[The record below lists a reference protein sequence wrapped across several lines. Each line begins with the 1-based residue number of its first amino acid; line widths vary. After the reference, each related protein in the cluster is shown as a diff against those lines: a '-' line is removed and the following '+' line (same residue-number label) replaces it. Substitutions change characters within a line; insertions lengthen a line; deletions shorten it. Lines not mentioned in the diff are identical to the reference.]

1 MIRAPLT
8 VLVAASLLS
17 LLGGT
22 AHRKTEQGN
31 EHLAEGQLDE
41 ALAAYTE
48 AQVHAPDSPFLYY
61 DVGNVLYRQ
70 GDYEGAAEAYE
81 RVLLEGPPDVAP
93 LAAFNLGNARFKQEK
108 FQDAVSAYRRTL
120 EAAPDDADAKRNLE
134 LALRELQAQKQE
146 QDQQEQDQQDQQKE
160 NDPQNQ
166 GQGQEPQKPPEQ
178 QQGGGQPNDRRNPSE
193 PQESMTPE
201 QARRMLD
208 SLAEQERRQ
217 LEQQAR
223 AKGASKGTRREKDW

>member
-8 VLVAASLLS
+8 VLVAASMLS

-31 EHLAEGQLDE
+31 EHLAEGELDE

-93 LAAFNLGNARFKQEK
+93 LAAFNLGNARFKQQK
-108 FQDAVSAYRRTL
+108 FQDAVTAYRRTL

-134 LALRELQAQKQE
+134 LALRELRE
-146 QDQQEQDQQDQQKE
+146 QQQEQKQQKQDQDKKDQQNPQQ
-160 NDPQNQ
+160 DP
-166 GQGQEPQKPPEQ
+166 GQGQQQEKPPEQ
-178 QQGGGQPNDRRNPSE
+178 QQGGGDEQRRPE
-193 PQESMTPE
+193 QAQESMTPE

-217 LEQQAR
+217 LEQQAA
-223 AKGASKGTRREKDW
+223 AKGAAKQAPREKDW

>member
-1 MIRAPLT
+1 MIRAPLM

-120 EAAPDDADAKRNLE
+120 EAAPGDADAKRNLE
-134 LALRELQAQKQE
+134 LALRELQEQQQEQQK
-146 QDQQEQDQQDQQKE
+146 QDQQEQQKE
-160 NDPQNQ
+160 NDQQNQ
-166 GQGQEPQKPPEQ
+166 GQGQEPEKPPEQ
-178 QQGGGQPNDRRNPSE
+178 QEGGGQPNDRRNPSE
-193 PQESMTPE
+193 RAQESMTPE

-223 AKGASKGTRREKDW
+223 GKGASKGTPREKDW

>member
-8 VLVAASLLS
+8 VFVAASVLS

-22 AHRKTEQGN
+22 AHRKTEEGN
-31 EHLAEGQLDE
+31 EHLAQGELDE

-81 RVLLEGPPDVAP
+81 RVLLEGPPEVAP
-93 LAAFNLGNARFKQEK
+93 LAAFNLGNARFKQQK

-120 EAAPDDADAKRNLE
+120 EAAPDDVDAKRNLE
-134 LALRELQAQKQE
+134 LALRELKQ
-146 QDQQEQDQQDQQKE
+146 QQQEQEQQQKQDQEQKKDEQQD
-160 NDPQNQ
+160 PQ
-166 GQGQEPQKPPEQ
+166 QEPQPQEQPPEQ
-178 QQGGGQPNDRRNPSE
+178 QQGGGEPEDSPQP
-193 PQESMTPE
+193 QQSMTPE
-201 QARRMLD
+201 QAQRMLD

-223 AKGASKGTRREKDW
+223 AKGASKESPREKDW